1 MSGKDDRRK
10 DRGVVINTSFLLSVI
25 ILLTS
30 AYSTYVITNLSSK
43 IDKNFDLILECQEKY
58 TEIKETVM
66 THLTWHDTIKEIKEN
81 YKKTNRS
88 RK

>member
-10 DRGVVINTSFLLSVI
+10 DRGIVIHSSFLLSVL
-25 ILLTS
+25 ILLIS
-30 AYSTYVITNLSSK
+30 AYSTYVITDLSKK
-43 IDKNFDLILECQEKY
+43 IDKNFDLIMECQEKY

-66 THLTWHDTIKEIKEN
+66 THLTWHDTIQEIKEK
-81 YKKTNRS
+81 YKKNNRS